1 LFESPAPKLKKIE
14 NSVQIATPFCRD
26 FETFKSEKRREKM
39 SKTMMKMGWTG
50 ESVSSS
56 ITRRVCALTP
66 WEMDK
71 QELPSSTDIF

>member
-1 LFESPAPKLKKIE
+1 
-14 NSVQIATPFCRD
+14 
-26 FETFKSEKRREKM
+26 
-39 SKTMMKMGWTG
+39 MKMGWTG

-71 QELPSSTDIF
+71 QELPSSTDIFWDFWAEDTELSSTIIFLWYFYNFHEANQGDLL